1 MAKKRPARTK
11 PRDPAAKAKAQKVS
25 PQKAKPFKRRSDRD
39 RRVRQHERMARLL
52 KVLELV
58 QSRGRWN
65 AKAIAEEIGRSE
77 RTVYRDLE
85 VLEFA
90 GVPWYFDE
98 ADQCYRVRP
107 DYRFPVFGLTEEEAL
122 GQALATALTKTPG
135 LDVGSGAAPT
145 TRKLEASSP
154 EGIREILADAANLIS
169 VLDLK
174 LADHSK
180 HRETIKTVQFALLEG
195 RQITGLYESPYE
207 PGSTDLRLHPYR
219 LCLIKNAWYIV
230 GRRADAEQPRTYH
243 VARFKALRMLDQPAD
258 VPEDFDLKAYFGNAW
273 AVFRGEK
280 SYDVEVWFASE
291 AAKVVTETTWHHTQ
305 KVKLQKDGSV
315 ILAFRVDGLEE
326 ITNWVLGWAGWAK
339 VIQPPELR
347 DQVVEK
353 LRTALEL
360 NLGSS

>member
-1 MAKKRPARTK
+1 MAERRSKKRDCRG
-11 PRDPAAKAKAQKVS
+11 AAKQSNSHKS
-25 PQKAKPFKRRSDRD
+25 RPDRD
-39 RRVRQHERMARLL
+39 RRVRQHERMARVL

-65 AKAIAEEIGRSE
+65 AKVIAEEIGCSE

-122 GQALATALTKTPG
+122 GQALATALTTSPG
-135 LDVGSGAAPT
+135 LDVGSGAAAT
-145 TRKLEASSP
+145 TRKLQATSP
-154 EGIREILADAANLIS
+154 EAIKEILADAAELIS

-174 LADHSK
+174 LADHSR
-180 HRETIKTVQFALLEG
+180 HRESIKTVQFALLEG

-207 PGSTDLRLHPYR
+207 PGPMDLRLHPYR

-230 GRRADAEQPRTYH
+230 GRQTDAEQPRTYR
-243 VARFKALRMLDQPAD
+243 VARFKALRMLDQAAD
-258 VPEDFDLKAYFGNAW
+258 VPEDFDLKSYFGNAW

-280 SYDVEVWFASE
+280 SYDVEILFTPE
-291 AAKVVTETTWHHTQ
+291 AAKVVTETTWHHSQ
-305 KVKLQKDGSV
+305 KAKPQKDGSM
-315 ILAFRVDGLEE
+315 ILTFQVDGLEE
-326 ITNWVLGWAGWAK
+326 ITNWVLGWADRAK
-339 VIQPPELR
+339 VIQPTALR
-347 DQVVEK
+347 ERVVEK
-353 LRTALEL
+353 LRMALKR
-360 NLGSS
+360 NSDG

>member
-1 MAKKRPARTK
+1 MAKRRPKKQDDQAHRAKRGNSYKKRP
-11 PRDPAAKAKAQKVS
+11 
-25 PQKAKPFKRRSDRD
+25 DRD
-39 RRVRQHERMARLL
+39 RRVRQHERMARVL

-65 AKAIAEEIGRSE
+65 AKAIAEQIGCSE

-90 GVPWYFDE
+90 GVPWCFDE

-135 LDVGSGAAPT
+135 LDVGPGAAPT
-145 TRKLEASSP
+145 TRKLQATSP
-154 EGIREILADAANLIS
+154 EAIKEVLADAAELIS

-174 LADHSK
+174 LADHSR
-180 HRETIKTVQFALLEG
+180 HREAIKTVQFALLEG
-195 RQITGLYESPYE
+195 RQITGLYESSYE
-207 PGSTDLRLHPYR
+207 AEAVDLRLHPYR
-219 LCLIKNAWYIV
+219 LCLIKNAWHIV
-230 GRRADAEQPRTYH
+230 GRQTDAKQPRTYR
-243 VARFKALRMLDQPAD
+243 VARFKTLRMLDQPAD

-280 SYDVEVWFASE
+280 SYDVEVWFTPE

-305 KVKLQKDGSV
+305 KAKLQKDGSV
-315 ILAFRVDGLEE
+315 ILTFRVDGLEE
-326 ITNWVLGWAGWAK
+326 ITNWILGWAGRAK

-347 DQVVEK
+347 DRVVEK

-360 NLGSS
+360 NLGG